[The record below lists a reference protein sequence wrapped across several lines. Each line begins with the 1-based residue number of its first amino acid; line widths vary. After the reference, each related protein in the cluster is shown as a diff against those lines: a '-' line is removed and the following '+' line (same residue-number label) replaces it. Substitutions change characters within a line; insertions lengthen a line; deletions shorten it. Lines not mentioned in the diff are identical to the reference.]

1 MKIIDGGILK
11 SKMKN
16 NSRLVLIVLILLV
29 IGLTGCKDSGD
40 GSLKAED
47 KNMALVNQSH
57 SFKGVPEE
65 LYFGKVVQESFSDQ
79 GLDVKYLSS
88 FNDGVATYL
97 FLEIIDTGS
106 NLFNEKSNGNDF
118 SLNNYD
124 FLEKTGYT
132 DSKFYGLISFD
143 KKRLAA
149 TICVEY
155 IGTLDNENISFHI
168 YSLNGNQKIINETI
182 DEINLYDALIKTNG
196 EFENDNQFMGVST
209 SVGVIGEVTGK
220 SKRVE
225 MPEFNEGFGNS
236 IYRLKKDIMAIPIKD
251 EEGNQVAD
259 ITNVGWK
266 NGWLHVQI
274 NPNNNIEWIR
284 GGFNL
289 KNNDTGDY
297 LYSPFNMAFGIVD
310 GQVEQSDYY
319 EYVFYVGDMTKEN
332 LDYSISFRN
341 VTYMATKL
349 TGDWEI
355 KFAITN
361 SLVKNLDSNEA
372 IPVKGEKLLVQS
384 AVISPV
390 NITLFASSKDVTEEQ
405 MDWFR
410 RLNLADFDVKILY
423 EDKKT
428 IDVPKQSGIFAN
440 QKGLLLRFV
449 YTPENFADIVGLEV
463 NGVTFPVTGD

>member
-1 MKIIDGGILK
+1 MKIIDGKILR

-47 KNMALVNQSH
+47 KNMTLVNQSH
-57 SFKGVPEE
+57 SFKGAPEE
-65 LYFGKVVQESFSDQ
+65 LYFGEALQETFSDQ

-106 NLFNEKSNGNDF
+106 NLFDEESNGNDF
-118 SLNNYD
+118 TLYNYD

-132 DSKFYGLISFD
+132 DSKLYGLISYD
-143 KKRLAA
+143 KKRQAA

-168 YSLNGNQKIINETI
+168 YSLTGNQ
-182 DEINLYDALIKTNG
+182 
-196 EFENDNQFMGVST
+196 
-209 SVGVIGEVTGK
+209 
-220 SKRVE
+220 
-225 MPEFNEGFGNS
+225 
-236 IYRLKKDIMAIPIKD
+236 
-251 EEGNQVAD
+251 
-259 ITNVGWK
+259 
-266 NGWLHVQI
+266 
-274 NPNNNIEWIR
+274 
-284 GGFNL
+284 
-289 KNNDTGDY
+289 
-297 LYSPFNMAFGIVD
+297 
-310 GQVEQSDYY
+310 
-319 EYVFYVGDMTKEN
+319 
-332 LDYSISFRN
+332 
-341 VTYMATKL
+341 KL

-355 KFAITN
+355 KFAIKN
-361 SLVKNLDSNEA
+361 SLVKELDSNEA
-372 IPVKGEKLLVQS
+372 IPVKGEKLLVQR

-390 NITLFASSKDVTEEQ
+390 NITLFASRKDVTEEQ
-405 MDWFR
+405 MDWFG
-410 RLNLADFDVKILY
+410 RLYLEDFDVKILY
-423 EDKKT
+423 KDKKT

-449 YTPENFADIVGLEV
+449 YTPENFVDIVGLEV